1 MSQESKFKEGVEIL
15 KWLIMIILFCVF
27 TIAGWVNACSS
38 GVSKYSNPDYDPST
52 HSKIR

>member
-1 MSQESKFKEGVEIL
+1 MSQNNKFKEGIDIL
-15 KWLIMIILFCVF
+15 KWLIIIIIFCVF

-38 GVSKYSNPDYDPST
+38 GMSKYKHPDYDSSS

>member
-1 MSQESKFKEGVEIL
+1 MSQESKFKEGLSFI
-15 KWLIMIILFCVF
+15 KWLLIAILFCVF

-38 GVSKYSNPDYDPST
+38 GVSKYRHPDYDSSS